1 MSALQ
6 ERIRNVENAALIFT
20 DMDAG
25 AAHPS
30 CVDEQHHGLQSS
42 GGGTVKSIGV

>member
-6 ERIRNVENAALIFT
+6 ERIRNVENAVPIFT

-25 AAHPS
+25 AAHPHKM
-30 CVDEQHHGLQSS
+30 DEQHHGIQSS
-42 GGGTVKSIGV
+42 AGGTVKSI

>member
-6 ERIRNVENAALIFT
+6 ERIRNVENAVPIFT

-30 CVDEQHHGLQSS
+30 CVDEQHHGIQSS
-42 GGGTVKSIGV
+42 AGGTVKSI

>member
-30 CVDEQHHGLQSS
+30 RVDE
-42 GGGTVKSIGV
+42 